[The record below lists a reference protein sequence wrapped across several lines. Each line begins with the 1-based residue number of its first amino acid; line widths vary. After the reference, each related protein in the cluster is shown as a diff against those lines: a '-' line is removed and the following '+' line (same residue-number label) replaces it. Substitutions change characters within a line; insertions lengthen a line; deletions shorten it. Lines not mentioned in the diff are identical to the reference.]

1 MTNPVFDD
9 EAEKPLDPAAERLQR
24 KLRRLLLVS
33 GLIMMLGVLAV
44 FSVIIYRVVKVD
56 GTPQWDIE
64 ANIEALIDDP
74 LTDEIVGTSLDGTRM
89 AITMKTGSGLKVII
103 VDVNSLTVLR
113 KLTLVGN
120 RD

>member
-1 MTNPVFDD
+1 
-9 EAEKPLDPAAERLQR
+9 
-24 KLRRLLLVS
+24 
-33 GLIMMLGVLAV
+33 MMLGLFAV

-56 GTPQWDIE
+56 STPRWE
-64 ANIEALIDDP
+64 VAANIEALIDDP

-89 AITMKTGSGLKVII
+89 SITMKTESGLKIII